1 MRIRCQKKRAS
12 RTLYLPQA
20 EPAIGDAG
28 APLTPGAPSLP
39 KKTSLARPKR
49 ALGKLFPCERDTDLN
64 LIRHARGWS
73 LDFQLHSTWPDAEF
87 GVVGTDGTE
96 GTEGMVQDGR
106 GRTDGIGQDGLDWTG
121 VGGGNRHRC
130 GNAMK

>member
-1 MRIRCQKKRAS
+1 MTKLTNSRFLPANPHTNALLRIQS
-12 RTLYLPQA
+12 PSGTTLF
-20 EPAIGDAG
+20 
-28 APLTPGAPSLP
+28 T
-39 KKTSLARPKR
+39 
-49 ALGKLFPCERDTDLN
+49 
-64 LIRHARGWS
+64 WS
-73 LDFQLHSTWPDAEF
+73 DAEF

-121 VGGGNRHRC
+121 LGGGNRHRC